1 MRQRL
6 FSNVMVAVVS
16 LAGFFFACESHG
28 ADVVRIGV
36 LAKRGP
42 EKCLA
47 KWGPTADYLS
57 EKLGRKVV
65 IQPMKFDAVPVLLK
79 AKKVDFFLVNS
90 SMYCDMQAQFGGS
103 PVVSLIN
110 ERQGNAVRQFGGVLF
125 TKADSAI
132 ETVEDVRGKRF
143 MCVKKSSFG
152 GYQMAQRLLLNKGI
166 NPETDCALFKEAGTH
181 DKVVEMVQKGVIEV
195 GTVRSDTLER
205 MEAEGKCKVSDFRI
219 LNKQEVDFPF
229 VISTQ
234 LYPEWPMAVCEH
246 TDPALAE
253 EVKAGLLS
261 MTKDTPA
268 AKTAK
273 CAGWCEPLDYTSVVE
288 CLKEIGFG
296 ALAKLA
302 AK

>member
-1 MRQRL
+1 MSRRTNASIVIGLIL
-6 FSNVMVAVVS
+6 F
-16 LAGFFFACESHG
+16 AGSSFAADGYG

-47 KWGPTADYLS
+47 KWGATAEYLS
-57 EKLGRKVV
+57 NELGKEVV
-65 IQPMKFDAVPVLLK
+65 IQPMKFDAVPLLLK
-79 AKKVDFFLVNS
+79 SKKVDFFLVNS
-90 SMYCDMQAQFGGS
+90 SMYCDMQSQFGGH
-103 PVVSLIN
+103 PVASLVN
-110 ERQGNAVRQFGGVLF
+110 DRQGNAVQQFGGVLF
-125 TKADSAI
+125 VKADSPI
-132 ETVEDVRGKRF
+132 KTLEDVRGKRF

-152 GYQMAQRLLLNKGI
+152 GYQMAQRLLLNNKV
-166 NPETDCALFKEAGTH
+166 NPEKDCALFKEAGTH

-219 LNKQEVDFPF
+219 LNQQEVDFPF

-253 EVKAGLLS
+253 EVKAALLT
-261 MTKDTPA
+261 MGKDSPA
-268 AKTAK
+268 AKAAK
-273 CAGWCEPLDYTSVVE
+273 CAGWCEPLDYSSVVE